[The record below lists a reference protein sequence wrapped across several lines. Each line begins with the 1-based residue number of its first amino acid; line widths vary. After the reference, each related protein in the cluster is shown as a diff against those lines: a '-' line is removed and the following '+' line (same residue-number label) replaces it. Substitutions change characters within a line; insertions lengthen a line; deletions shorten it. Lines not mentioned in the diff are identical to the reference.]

1 MIQKTTYI
9 AFETILRKEISRFLR
24 IWVQSFLP
32 SIITITLYFIIF
44 GNLIGRRIGTMHG
57 IPYTQYIA
65 PGLVMMAV
73 ITNSYVNVAS
83 SFYGARFQ
91 GEIDELLISPT
102 PDAFIL
108 LGFVSGGVTR
118 GLIVGAGVIGI
129 TLLFSPIYVHHYLIT
144 FMTLILC
151 SLLFSLAGFTNAI
164 FAKKFD
170 DVSIIPTFILT
181 PLTYLGGVFY
191 SIDLLPKFWYHLSL
205 GNPILYM
212 VNTFRYGLIG
222 ISDVNIFGAF
232 IMIISC
238 IILLFILN
246 LYLLKKGIG
255 IRS

>member
-1 MIQKTTYI
+1 M
-9 AFETILRKEISRFLR
+9 
-24 IWVQSFLP
+24 
-32 SIITITLYFIIF
+32 
-44 GNLIGRRIGTMHG
+44 
-57 IPYTQYIA
+57 
-65 PGLVMMAV
+65 
-73 ITNSYVNVAS
+73 
-83 SFYGARFQ
+83 
-91 GEIDELLISPT
+91 
-102 PDAFIL
+102 L
-108 LGFVSGGVTR
+108 LGFVSGGVAR